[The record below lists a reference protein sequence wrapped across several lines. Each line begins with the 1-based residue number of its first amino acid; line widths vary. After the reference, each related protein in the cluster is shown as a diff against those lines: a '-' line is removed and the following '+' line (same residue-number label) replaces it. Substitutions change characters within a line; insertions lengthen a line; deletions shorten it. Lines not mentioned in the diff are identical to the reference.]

1 MNLNSENDKFYF
13 IKIKVKKN
21 KKMEKNKV
29 ILEPPTI
36 KQDKNPNYYYDLFGD
51 KFIYCGIHLSTNGLK
66 ENGKPKKAPVFP
78 YQYDKI
84 EKSLIKNWTTKDK
97 LYKPNGI
104 IILNKKSNIC
114 SIDVDKPDECPI
126 LNDLMESCFQIHKTK
141 NGYHFIFKKNDLPYQ
156 KLCGV
161 VDINTNLFFV
171 PEYKNELGEVI
182 GKYEIIKND
191 GLVDMPLKIYE
202 YCEEIIKSKNKG
214 LIIKDTKTNKNTLSN
229 KLIINYK
236 ERVISEKFNLEIMNV
251 IYEIHFEIGNL
262 NNFKD
267 WLSVCWIGRHLNNT
281 DEGFKLFSEWSRK
294 VKGYEN
300 EPEEILKNHFYQ
312 QNQYDKHFNE
322 FAILQNTRKLS
333 KKKFIKE
340 IDPLLYGNKYEN
352 IEIKFNSKYIYT
364 PENEKIF
371 NDFITSKKQILAI
384 SSPYGTGKTYTF
396 KKLIPD
402 FKKILF
408 ITYRQSLANSL
419 FNELEN
425 EGFKNYNDLTN
436 DEIQTAE
443 RLIIQLDSLPRLNN
457 KDFITLQNDIP
468 EYNLIVVDEM
478 EGILSHFDAKTLKKK
493 ENTCKILTQLLKET
507 DKVFCLDGDLHNR
520 SLDFLENT
528 IQRDFIYYKNEYK
541 PLKRK
546 IKFTRNLQFFNDELT
561 KKLKENKKVVFP
573 SMLCNPTQEY
583 KKKYTDLNYKVICH
597 NGIEKNND
605 ILKDFKN
612 EWSNCDLLIYSPTI
626 EAGVDYDKENFNC
639 CMGYMSNNSTS
650 ARAFSQ
656 MLHRVRN
663 FKDQEVLIYIGDL
676 TYSENTILYFPDC
689 LEQDLLENYDTKKGL
704 GNIQK
709 YNKCEALNTKH
720 YLLNDFINIIE
731 RKGYEWE
738 ILKDKQKKTVKYDYI
753 NRMEGITNAEILKE
767 YQYNNLI
774 EKQKEGELNE
784 KETYILDKYFL
795 SKKFM
800 IDIEKIDGDFVEEHF
815 RKEYVID
822 NYNKFSGD
830 EEIKKDLNNDLLSEK
845 IENINKIFKWFK
857 DKDGNNQVV
866 KNEDLRIKI
875 NEFLKEPT
883 IKKLFINYPK
893 NGGVKK
899 IFMNVNNHI
908 LNELG
913 FELQMKKKQYKD
925 KLTGK
930 IKKNINYTIG
940 TCGILTNYLKR
951 VEEKEKSGEEL
962 KKIVKGL

>member
-1 MNLNSENDKFYF
+1 M
-13 IKIKVKKN
+13 
-21 KKMEKNKV
+21 
-29 ILEPPTI
+29 
-36 KQDKNPNYYYDLFGD
+36 
-51 KFIYCGIHLSTNGLK
+51 
-66 ENGKPKKAPVFP
+66 
-78 YQYDKI
+78 
-84 EKSLIKNWTTKDK
+84 
-97 LYKPNGI
+97 
-104 IILNKKSNIC
+104 
-114 SIDVDKPDECPI
+114 
-126 LNDLMESCFQIHKTK
+126 
-141 NGYHFIFKKNDLPYQ
+141 
-156 KLCGV
+156 
-161 VDINTNLFFV
+161 

-182 GKYEIIKND
+182 GKYEIIKNE

-281 DEGFKLFSEWSRK
+281 DEGFKLFSDWSRK